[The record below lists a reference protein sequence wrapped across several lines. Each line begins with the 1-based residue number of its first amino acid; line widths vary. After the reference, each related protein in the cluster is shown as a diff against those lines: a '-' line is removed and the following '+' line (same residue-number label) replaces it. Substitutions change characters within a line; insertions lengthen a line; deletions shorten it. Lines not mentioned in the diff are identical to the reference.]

1 MGKVR
6 LENLPPLTKGKLLAI
21 VCERSGIAG
30 KEVGRIELH
39 EGQATIAVPD
49 RRAAAVV
56 AALDA
61 SEVDGRR
68 VRARLVGEDAPVLV
82 PIPPEEKP
90 IERLRWLLEREREA
104 EWERFEGELRTAT
117 GAEREERGQALLGL
131 IIKEED
137 GGLLGRTIVKLT
149 RRSGALPPTRI
160 GPGDVVRI
168 SRQDPL
174 DEGNPTGVVLER
186 TASLLAVA
194 FDDELPAWAGSGPVR
209 VDRTG
214 DEVTYRRTREALDQ
228 LDSAE
233 HLRALVLLEAE
244 PRLEGPAFT
253 GPFLDTELN
262 EPQREAVSLALRAK
276 DLALVHGPPG
286 TGKTR
291 TVIEVV
297 RQAARRGERVLA
309 VAPSNHAV
317 DNLVERLVAL
327 GESGRD
333 PPIKVVRLGHPA
345 RTAEA
350 LREHTLEALVEKTPS
365 RQLARELWRDA
376 FALRS
381 KLGKRRERG
390 KETDRE
396 DRSEMNRLFQDARAQ
411 DEVALRHV
419 LDGASVVCA
428 TATGAGS
435 EHLRQRR
442 FDLVVLDE
450 ASQATLPVALVA
462 LLRGG
467 RFVLAGDHRQ
477 LPPTVL
483 SPEAREGGLAR
494 TLFERAIERYPRA
507 GTLLTV
513 QYRMNERIME
523 FPSRELYGGKLVA
536 HASNKERLFQGLEPL
551 VFWDTSGAGH
561 GEEFAPGSPSA
572 RNPGEAALAAQRCR
586 ALLEAGLPPGELAVI
601 APYEAQVRMLRDLIP
616 DRAVEVDTVDGFQGR
631 EKEAVIVSLVRSNP
645 EGTVGFLGDARR
657 GTQLPGE
664 APRSPV
670 SDGVRRLN
678 VAFTRARS
686 RLEVIGDGATLSSSA
701 FMKAFI
707 DHTQATD
714 AWRSAFEIA

>member
-39 EGQATIAVPD
+39 EGQATIEVPD
-49 RRAAAVV
+49 QRAAAVV

-117 GAEREERGQALLGL
+117 GAEREERGQALLDL

-168 SRQDPL
+168 SRADPL

-244 PRLEGPAFT
+244 PRLEGPVFT

-317 DNLVERLVAL
+317 DNLVERLVAV
-327 GESGRD
+327 GES

-428 TATGAGS
+428 TAAGAGS
-435 EHLRQRR
+435 EHLRHRR

-450 ASQATLPVALVA
+450 ASQATLPLALVA

-523 FPSRELYGGKLVA
+523 FPSRELYEGKLVA

-645 EGTVGFLGDARR
+645 EGTVGFLGDARH
-657 GTQLPGE
+657 GA
-664 APRSPV
+664 APSE
-670 SDGVRRLN
+670 GVRRLN